1 MTNNLIA
8 KPVVQDQYWIVTDG
22 NHKVGNVIAE
32 GSGFQ
37 VKIGNDKKHYP
48 TTTSIATKEKI
59 EFVKVAKTAKKP
71 PVPYSVYPT
80 GKHRVFN
87 SILDVKRKIH
97 LFTKTQKSKCY
108 YAAGWFTVKQGS
120 EYVTQCCPKY
130 IFVQRYEC
138 FGPFETESEA
148 IAVQNVINTQ

>member
-59 EFVKVAKTAKKP
+59 EFVPVVKKQKKQP
-71 PVPYSVYPT
+71 IPYSAYPT
-80 GKHRVFN
+80 GKHRIFN
-87 SILDVKRKIH
+87 SILDVKRKVH
-97 LFTKTQKSKCY
+97 LFTTTQKSKCY
-108 YAAGWFTVKQGS
+108 YAAGWFTIKQGN
-120 EYVTQCCPKY
+120 EYIIQCCPKY
-130 IFVQRYEC
+130 IFIQRYESY
-138 FGPFETESEA
+138 GPFETELEA
-148 IAVQNVINTQ
+148 KTVINTI